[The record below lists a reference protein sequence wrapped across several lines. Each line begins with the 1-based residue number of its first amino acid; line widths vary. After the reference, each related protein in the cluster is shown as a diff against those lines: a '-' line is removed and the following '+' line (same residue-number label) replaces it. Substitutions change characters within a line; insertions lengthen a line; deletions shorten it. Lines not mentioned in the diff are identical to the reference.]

1 MKAGNQSVTLLQR
14 RIRVLTEALPG
25 AISGDP
31 AALHRARVATRR
43 LREALPV
50 AGAGVNGGKRRRV
63 RRLVRR
69 LTRALGTVRELDV
82 ALQILEERADA
93 EDAQG
98 SAIDRAR
105 GLVRL
110 ERQARREE
118 MLRRLSRINPEKL
131 QRRLAD
137 FVTEVE
143 ASPAEAWRRALAARL
158 AHRSRRLDQAISRAG
173 SMYVPVTLH
182 AVRIAAKKLRYAL
195 ELAAESGIPEARPH
209 VTTVKRA
216 QTALGRLQD
225 LQVVLRQVD
234 RASAERGLDPPSRAG
249 LAILARSLEEDARR
263 AHGRYLRFVPRL
275 TTVAAAARQ
284 RIVPSLTAAIRRRP
298 ARMKARLRQGDGGQA
313 QRRAAATVRRTTT
326 AWHGRTGQRKQA

>member
-1 MKAGNQSVTLLQR
+1 MPRTRPAFANPSMKAGNQSVTLLQR
-14 RIRVLTEALPG
+14 RIRVLTAALPG
-25 AISGDP
+25 AVSGNA
-31 AALHRARVATRR
+31 AALHRARVASRR

-50 AGAGVNGGKRRRV
+50 SGAGVNGGRRKRV

-69 LTRALGTVRELDV
+69 LTRALGTVRE
-82 ALQILEERADA
+82 LEERADA

-110 ERQARREE
+110 ERQARRED

-137 FVTEVE
+137 FITAVK
-143 ASPAEAWRRALAARL
+143 AAPIDAWRRALAARL
-158 AHRSRRLDQAISRAG
+158 VHRSRRLEQAITRAG
-173 SMYVPVTLH
+173 SMYAPDTLH

-195 ELAAESGIPEARPH
+195 ELAAESGIAEARPH

-234 RASAERGLDPPSRAG
+234 RASAERGLDPSSRAG
-249 LAILARSLEEDARR
+249 LATLARSLEEDARR
-263 AHGRYLRFVPRL
+263 AHGRYLRFAPRL
-275 TTVAAAARQ
+275 TSAAAAARQ
-284 RIVPSLTAAIRRRP
+284 RIVPSLAAATRRRP
-298 ARMKARLRQGDGGQA
+298 ARMKPRLQG
-313 QRRAAATVRRTTT
+313 
-326 AWHGRTGQRKQA
+326 HGRGAGQRKQA

>member
-14 RIRVLTEALPG
+14 RIRALTDALPG

-50 AGAGVNGGKRRRV
+50 SGAGVNGGKRKRV

-105 GLVRL
+105 GVVRL
-110 ERQARREE
+110 ERQTRREE
-118 MLRRLSRINPEKL
+118 MLRRLSRINLEKL
-131 QRRLAD
+131 QRRLSE
-137 FVTEVE
+137 FVTQLE
-143 ASPAEAWRRALAARL
+143 ASPADAWRRALAARL
-158 AHRSRRLDQAISRAG
+158 VHRSRRLDQAISRAG
-173 SMYVPVTLH
+173 SMYVPVRLH

-195 ELAAESGIPEARPH
+195 ELAGESGILEARPH

-263 AHGRYLRFVPRL
+263 AHGRYLRFAPRL
-275 TTVAAAARQ
+275 TVVAAAVRQ
-284 RIVPSLTAAIRRRP
+284 RIVPSLAATTRRRP
-298 ARMKARLRQGDGGQA
+298 ARMKARLRQGFRLRHGYGGQA
-313 QRRAAATVRRTTT
+313 GG
-326 AWHGRTGQRKQA
+326 HGRGAGQRKQA